1 MWWYRPV
8 HQTIGTTCCV
18 PTLQLQQPIV
28 YEELG
33 NHPCGG
39 SSSRFSYSQS
49 SYSQSSYF
57 SGMSGAKKAPHCS
70 IVHEELVSTTIPFTK
85 QVGLTWMPDCRP
97 SLMHI
102 FKVLA
107 MALPLLCPLLS
118 SRSNASNAARDLESN
133 PLTFWGPA
141 VGTRHVYCRH
151 THTQHVSFF
160 ENIFILVAHS
170 LSFRSLVSFT
180 AARSLPPSARLSLC
194 LHLSLSLALH
204 PLRAKASARQRRVN
218 YIDTW
223 GTISNNNSIITS
235 TKESCRNDKHALHAR
250 IRLTA
255 LTASSTSL
263 AYVCSRLSLY
273 VLSSKN
279 SDCLAKSAS
288 EKVQNASS
296 PPNCLT
302 ARAASC
308 KRVD

>member
-39 SSSRFSYSQS
+39 SSSRFSYSQSSYSQS

-118 SRSNASNAARDLESN
+118 SRSNASNAARTLESN

-151 THTQHVSFF
+151 THT
-160 ENIFILVAHS
+160 
-170 LSFRSLVSFT
+170 
-180 AARSLPPSARLSLC
+180 
-194 LHLSLSLALH
+194 
-204 PLRAKASARQRRVN
+204 ARQ
-218 YIDTW
+218 
-223 GTISNNNSIITS
+223 
-235 TKESCRNDKHALHAR
+235 LF
-250 IRLTA
+250 
-255 LTASSTSL
+255 
-263 AYVCSRLSLY
+263 
-273 VLSSKN
+273 
-279 SDCLAKSAS
+279 
-288 EKVQNASS
+288 
-296 PPNCLT
+296 
-302 ARAASC
+302 
-308 KRVD
+308 